1 MVCEEGETI
10 VKKLANYLRPYAGLI
25 ILCIVLLFG
34 QTVCDLSLPNL
45 MSDIVNVG
53 IQQGGIEESAP
64 KAISRQ
70 GLSFLE
76 VFLSEEE
83 TERLESCYDTV
94 AAGNDPSLE
103 HSYPAASQK
112 DVCVLRENHEADA
125 QELFGTAAAAMT
137 KSAELLME
145 QAETGMSGQEAQDGQ
160 TNETQMDVQ
169 TLYGMQPVL
178 EQLPREM
185 MDEAR
190 AYAQALD
197 SSMRD
202 QIATA
207 LIRPFYEELGVD
219 TDAMRSGYILRVGLE
234 MLLVTLA
241 GAACTILVGFHAARI
256 AAGVARSL
264 RRDVFAT
271 VESFGSAE
279 FDRYSTA
286 SLITRT
292 TNDITQVQMLIVMG
306 LRLICYAPIMAIGG
320 SVMALQKSVSMSG
333 IIAVGALIL
342 LGIIAVVFSIARP
355 KFQIVQKLIDRLNL
369 VTRENL
375 SGMMVIRAFGTQ
387 EQEEKRFDR
396 SNRDLTAVNL
406 FVNRVMV
413 FLLPAMMFCMNAIN
427 LVIVWVGAHQIE
439 AAAMQV
445 GDMMAFM
452 QYAMQVIMS
461 FLMISMMFI
470 MVPRAAVAGDRIAE
484 VLETVPSVQN
494 PASPKAF
501 GTQAGGVEFRHVSFR
516 YDGAQED
523 TLHDITFT
531 AKPGETTAFIGATGS
546 GKSTLVNLV
555 PRFYDVTEG
564 QVLVGGLDV
573 REVAQK
579 DLRERIGFVPQKGN
593 LFSGTIRSNLAY
605 GSPNATEEQVR
616 RAAGVAQASAFI
628 EEKPQGFDEP
638 IAQGGGNV
646 SGGQKQRLAIG
657 RALTKQAP
665 VYVFDDSF
673 SALDFQ
679 TDAALRRALK
689 EYTRDA
695 TVLLVAQRV
704 STIMNAEQIIVL
716 DSGRIV
722 GKGTHRELLDS
733 CPTYREIAVSQ
744 LSEEELQ

>member
-1 MVCEEGETI
+1 M
-10 VKKLANYLRPYAGLI
+10 KKLAKYLRPYLGLI
-25 ILCIVLLFG
+25 VLCVALLFG
-34 QTVCDLSLPNL
+34 QTVCDLTLPNL

-53 IQQGGIEESAP
+53 IQQGGVEESAP

-76 VFLSEEE
+76 VFLSGEDAA
-83 TERLESCYDTV
+83 RLEGCYETV
-94 AAGNDPSLE
+94 AAGSDSILTD
-103 HSYPAASQK
+103 SYPAAAQE
-112 DVCVLRENHEADA
+112 DICVLREGGETEA
-125 QELFGTAAAAMT
+125 QELFGKAAAAMT
-137 KSAELLME
+137 KSAELMME
-145 QAETGMSGQEAQDGQ
+145 QAGTGSEPSGGEAQDAQ
-160 TNETQMDVQ
+160 TGETQMDVQ
-169 TLYGMQPVL
+169 ALYSMQPL
-178 EQLPREM
+178 FEQLPQETMEETRS
-185 MDEAR
+185 
-190 AYAQALD
+190 YAQALD
-197 SSMRD
+197 SSMRE

-219 TDAMRSGYILRVGLE
+219 TDGMRSGYILRVGLQ

-241 GAACTILVGFHAARI
+241 GAACTILVGFNASRI
-256 AAGVARSL
+256 AAGVARSM

-320 SVMALQKSVSMSG
+320 SAMALQKSVSMSG
-333 IIAVGALIL
+333 IIVVGALFLI
-342 LGIIAVVFSIARP
+342 GIIAVVFSISRP
-355 KFQIVQKLIDRLNL
+355 KFQMVQKLIDRLNL

-387 EQEEKRFDR
+387 EQEEKRFDK
-396 SNRDLTAVNL
+396 SNRDLTSVNL

-413 FLLPAMMFCMNAIN
+413 FLMPAMMFCMNAIN

-470 MVPRAAVAGDRIAE
+470 MVPRAAVAGDRVAE
-484 VLETVPSVQN
+484 VLETVPSVQD
-494 PASPKAF
+494 PVSPKRF
-501 GTQAGGVEFRHVSFR
+501 GPQTGGVEFRHVSFR

-546 GKSTLVNLV
+546 GKSTMVNLV
-555 PRFYDVTEG
+555 PRFYDATEG

-573 REVAQK
+573 REVTQK

-605 GSPNATEEQVR
+605 GSPKATDEDVR
-616 RAAGVAQASAFI
+616 RAASVAQASEFI

-657 RALTKQAP
+657 RALTKKAS

-673 SALDFQ
+673 SALDFK
-679 TDAALRRALK
+679 TDAALRRALR
-689 EYTRDA
+689 EYTKDA
-695 TVLLVAQRV
+695 AVLLVAQRV

-716 DSGRIV
+716 DGGRIV
-722 GKGTHRELLDS
+722 GKGTHKELLAS